1 MHPQTSEEAQRK
13 VEFVTTET
21 ACDRRKLTVCL
32 TLTYA
37 TRMLTRSA
45 LIYLSRQEGLK
56 DFAARF
62 KLFKKLT
69 TRFVAGETIDEA
81 TAFIREM
88 NTDGCSASFDHL
100 NESVANPAEA
110 EQEVAEYLQILNRI
124 DETGINSNVSIKLT
138 QFGLELDPELAY
150 KNARA
155 VVADAA
161 RRGNFV
167 RVDMEGSNVTQVT
180 LDIFKRLRAEFE
192 LNDVG
197 IVLQSYLRRT
207 YADAQELIK
216 LPARIRICKGAYNEP
231 PEVSFP
237 DKNDVD
243 ESYVRVMRL
252 LLSSGI
258 YHGIAT
264 HDPRMIEATIDF
276 SKKEGI
282 PKEAFEFQMLYGVRR
297 DLQRQLAKDGYNM
310 RIYVPYGKHWYPY
323 FMRRLAERPANIWFV
338 FKNLLKG

>member
-1 MHPQTSEEAQRK
+1 
-13 VEFVTTET
+13 
-21 ACDRRKLTVCL
+21 
-32 TLTYA
+32 
-37 TRMLTRSA
+37 MLTRTA

-56 DFAARF
+56 DFAGRF
-62 KLFKKLT
+62 RPFKKLT

-81 TAFIREM
+81 VAAIREI
-88 NTDGCSASFDHL
+88 NAEGCSASFDHL

-110 EQEVAEYLQILNRI
+110 EAEVKEYLQILSRI

-138 QFGLELDPELAY
+138 QFGLELDTEHAY
-150 KNARA
+150 KNART

-167 RVDMEGSNVTQVT
+167 RVDMEASNVTQQT
-180 LDIFKRLRAEFE
+180 IDIYKRLRAEFG

-197 IVLQSYLRRT
+197 IVLQSSLRRT
-207 YADAQELIK
+207 YADAQELVK
-216 LPARIRICKGAYNEP
+216 LPARIRICKGAYHEP
-231 PEVSFP
+231 PEVAFP
-237 DKNDVD
+237 DKKDVN
-243 ESYVRVMRL
+243 ENYVRVIQL

-264 HDPRMIEATIDF
+264 HDPKMIEATIEF
-276 SKKEGI
+276 SQREGI

-297 DLQRQLAKDGYNM
+297 DLQRQLAQDGYSM
-310 RIYVPYGKHWYPY
+310 RVYVPYGKHWYPY

-338 FKNLLKG
+338 LKNLLKG

>member
-1 MHPQTSEEAQRK
+1 
-13 VEFVTTET
+13 
-21 ACDRRKLTVCL
+21 
-32 TLTYA
+32 
-37 TRMLTRSA
+37 MLTRSA
-45 LIYLSRQEGLK
+45 LIYLSRHEGLK

-62 KLFKKLT
+62 QLFKKLT

-81 TAFIREM
+81 VAFIREL
-88 NTDGCSASFDHL
+88 NADGCSASFDHL
-100 NESVANPAEA
+100 NESVANAAEA
-110 EQEVAEYLQILNRI
+110 DQEVAEYLQVLSSI
-124 DETGINSNVSIKLT
+124 DETGINSNASIKLT

-155 VVADAA
+155 VVADGA
-161 RRGNFV
+161 RRGTFV
-167 RVDMEGSNVTQVT
+167 RVDMEASSVTQVT
-180 LDIFKRLRAEFE
+180 IDIFKRLRAEFE

-207 YADAQELIK
+207 YADAQELVK

-231 PEVSFP
+231 PEVAFP
-237 DKNDVD
+237 DKKDVD
-243 ESYVRVMRL
+243 ENYVRVMQL
-252 LLSSGI
+252 LLSSGT

-264 HDPRMIEATIDF
+264 HDPKMIEATIEF

-297 DLQRQLAKDGYNM
+297 DLQRQLAQDGYNM
-310 RIYVPYGKHWYPY
+310 RVYVPYGKHWYPY

-338 FKNLLKG
+338 LKNLFKG

>member
-1 MHPQTSEEAQRK
+1 
-13 VEFVTTET
+13 
-21 ACDRRKLTVCL
+21 
-32 TLTYA
+32 
-37 TRMLTRSA
+37 MLTRST
-45 LIYLSRQEGLK
+45 LIYLSRQEWLK

-62 KLFKKLT
+62 SLFKRLT
-69 TRFVAGETIDEA
+69 TRFVAGETIAEA
-81 TAFIREM
+81 IDFIREL
-88 NTDGCSASFDHL
+88 NAEGCSASFDHL

-110 EQEVAEYLQILNRI
+110 DGEVTEYLEVLSRI

-155 VVADAA
+155 VVEDAA

-167 RVDMEGSNVTQVT
+167 RVDMEASSVTQQT
-180 LDIFKRLRAEFE
+180 IDIFKRLRAEFG

-207 YADAQELIK
+207 YADAEELVK

-231 PEVSFP
+231 AEVAFP
-237 DKNDVD
+237 DKKDVD
-243 ESYVRVMRL
+243 ENYVRVMQL
-252 LLSSGI
+252 LLSSGT

-264 HDPRMIEATIDF
+264 HDPKMIDATLAF
-276 SKKEGI
+276 SQREEI
-282 PKEAFEFQMLYGVRR
+282 PKDAFEFQMLYGIRR
-297 DLQRQLAKDGYNM
+297 DLQRQLAKDGYNV

-338 FKNLLKG
+338 TKNLLKG